1 MSNTTKVVQLH
12 DPTTDEPISPVVN
25 VGSLY
30 DNNGKPVDGLVAHV
44 VAGTEVPVPKLKD
57 VTKELQSEVDAF
69 ISTSQAQVNDLLAGG
84 LPVADIRE
92 IMVKDGETIRPGD
105 VVNVEREVISGT
117 TYGDITVGSTVQLNE
132 NGTPVDYIVVHQGNP
147 DPSIYDESCNGTWL
161 RRKEIS
167 ELIAW
172 DTDNVATLPNA
183 DILSYF
189 NTYVNKFDSSIQ
201 SKIKTVKIP
210 YGIAGTTT
218 VNTKE
223 NGIETKVFTLSAYEV
238 GCTTDMYAHMSSAD
252 GAKLD
257 YYVNGDSY
265 GATQRRLA
273 MLNGVY
279 KSYFTRTVD
288 TAVDYNVIGIYYGNG
303 LPMSN
308 NAKSADI
315 GILPT
320 IIIDS
325 SSLIGDDVVYGN
337 EYITKDVVAQENV
350 EYTFG
355 SSSEAVNATDI
366 CYINDAYS
374 VAAMVCG
381 SGTSYKLY
389 LYLLDNNTGNKI
401 SSIQPSSEYAKYVSL
416 SRIDD
421 SNFILQ
427 WDYSTDGTGVDS
439 RVFKISGSTISSTTN
454 SMSYSAGK
462 PKTLT
467 YSSEYVISVHTNA
480 AGLTCHYI
488 DITKT
493 TLSLAYGKTLSLG
506 ACPTYLSAT
515 NISDDSSGNKRV
527 CICFVDAT
535 DNVGKAVIATIAS
548 SDSGIST
555 TFSDIKNIY
564 SSQTMTCVEC
574 AYSNGTIYA
583 FDQSYVYALDDEL
596 NSLDRTSYSGQ
607 TMSGT
612 YIALKAFNDGVI
624 AVDSAINC
632 GAKYFEWSGS
642 NFTAGNLYAFNYQ
655 EVSQYPSIAQIS
667 SSHFLVAYGNGSD
680 RVCAATRLQLYD
692 RQIAGGFDN
701 MSADAIALES
711 GESGDTIKV
720 GFDGYVKCAGITEG
734 ERIVSPGVTA
744 YSPLDNWL
752 KITGKFNKNYVIGEY
767 TGTGTTISINL
778 GFYPSALAINCT
790 YSNGYGCLPMLSF
803 VESERVAGT
812 TIHAN
817 IINTDG
823 SIDRRQVVF
832 LSGGIVQ
839 IPSEISASGMR
850 YTYIAWR

>member
-1 MSNTTKVVQLH
+1 MPNTTKVVQLH

-325 SSLIGDDVVYGN
+325 SSLVGDDAVYGN
-337 EYITKDVVAQENV
+337 EYVTKDVVAQENV
-350 EYTFG
+350 ENRLNTVSMVRR
-355 SSSEAVNATDI
+355 SSVFRL
-366 CYINDAYS
+366 NDAYS
-374 VAAMVCG
+374 IMLACSSSNPAAYLIDNETGKSPYSAGVSLGNSAISGIRRDDSSFNMFCLTNNVLYSYIG
-381 SGTSYKLY
+381 QLSGTSF
-389 LYLLDNNTGNKI
+389 
-401 SSIQPSSEYAKYVSL
+401 SL
-416 SRIDD
+416 SSQSTVSSSVD
-421 SNFILQ
+421 SNNSVSIALSETPLTTITFYGSSGLVASISGKQ
-427 WDYSTDGTGVDS
+427 AQQITTDG
-439 RVFKISGSTISSTTN
+439 
-454 SMSYSAGK
+454 
-462 PKTLT
+462 
-467 YSSEYVISVHTNA
+467 VIN
-480 AGLTCHYI
+480 
-488 DITKT
+488 
-493 TLSLAYGKTLSLG
+493 
-506 ACPTYLSAT
+506 
-515 NISDDSSGNKRV
+515 NISAVSIPDDADGNKRV
-527 CICFVDAT
+527 CVCYVANGDGNKGKTIILTIKSDLSIEFGDAVVFSSSSVSLT
-535 DNVGKAVIATIAS
+535 RCAYFDNVLYILTSNKILAYTI
-548 SDSGIST
+548 
-555 TFSDIKNIY
+555 
-564 SSQTMTCVEC
+564 
-574 AYSNGTIYA
+574 
-583 FDQSYVYALDDEL
+583 
-596 NSLDRTSYSGQ
+596 SLDKLGEEILFNSAGDAYVDLFSYH
-607 TMSGT
+607 
-612 YIALKAFNDGVI
+612 DGV
-624 AVDSAINC
+624 VAIC
-632 GAKYFEWSGS
+632 SYHLSTGFGALTISWNGS
-642 NFTAGNLYAFNYQ
+642 NFIFGDEYSFNDYNSSFISGTAISDNKILLAYADAGNSSYNTTTILEIVDYKIGGSF
-655 EVSQYPSIAQIS
+655 IS
-667 SSHFLVAYGNGSD
+667 TAK
-680 RVCAATRLQLYD
+680 
-692 RQIAGGFDN
+692 
-701 MSADAIALES
+701 DAIALET
-711 GESGDTIKV
+711 GVGGDGIKV
-720 GFDGYVKCAGITEG
+720 GFGGYCACEGVIAEQTIKSDGVM
-734 ERIVSPGVTA
+734 A
-744 YSPLDNWL
+744 YCPINGYL
-752 KITGKFNKNYVIGEY
+752 KILPYQEADLYIPFISGEYIGNGTTTLTIDIGFKPAMVAIYVAYNCNEIDELSQFVIFSEQTSIRSPFVASPSYSVTINWTDTGVRLTGTSGSGSTFPNKN
-767 TGTGTTISINL
+767 
-778 GFYPSALAINCT
+778 
-790 YSNGYGCLPMLSF
+790 
-803 VESERVAGT
+803 
-812 TIHAN
+812 
-817 IINTDG
+817 G
-823 SIDRRQVVF
+823 S
-832 LSGGIVQ
+832 L
-839 IPSEISASGMR
+839 
-850 YTYIAWR
+850 YKYIAFKKWG